1 MKRILIGTT
10 VVAAAVAAGGYWYSQ
25 QPANSYDAMDYIPAD
40 TAVFSGQL
48 EPFPVRSYLNTI
60 ADTYKNTSD
69 ELIEE
74 LYSSEDYDPKDKQMN
89 FFMSLTKSYMESL
102 ESADKFINTFGIPD
116 QMRGYFYTLG
126 IVPVL
131 KFEVTKPE
139 AIWALLDKAEQESGF
154 AHETRQLKGL
164 SYRVYTLTEPDDKDT
179 VELLFA
185 QQDNFLT
192 VTLNTTLN
200 EPALLETAFGLT
212 PAAQSLA
219 SVDTIDNI
227 IKTHGFSDE
236 SVGYINHQEIVKAFT
251 NPDQS
256 LLGKHIAKLLS
267 SQNNDSFK
275 VLQQPECQTELTGIA
290 ANWPRTVF
298 GFNSLSISDNESTMD
313 MSMVVESNNQ
323 PILSALKQL
332 SGFIPSYVKDIDNT
346 VFAMGVGLDVKQLA
360 PAINTI
366 WNDLQ
371 QPSYQ
376 CKPLQQMQ
384 FSISQQNPAMLGMVS
399 GMANGLKGISFA
411 VLDYSLNENQG
422 EPSLKSLDGLI
433 SLSADD
439 PRALF
444 NMIAPFSPDLAQ
456 VKLPENEQV
465 VALSS
470 LIALPPMPGIDAKLV
485 MKDDHMIIFNGPES
499 EAIADKMSKE
509 ALTNNGIYSISLDYS
524 KAFTPLVT
532 VAELTGQDLPEE
544 VAAFQDYDV
553 RFNTGLNVNDKGLE
567 LTSYMNAKAAPEK
580 PTETAAEAVTE
591 AADVATGNATEAK

>member
-25 QPANSYDAMDYIPAD
+25 QPANSYDAMDYIPAN

-48 EPFPVRSYLNTI
+48 EPFPVRTYLNSV
-60 ADTYKNTSD
+60 ADTYKNTPD
-69 ELIEE
+69 DLIEE
-74 LYSSEDYDPKDKQMN
+74 LYKSEDYDPDDKQMN
-89 FFMSLTKSYMESL
+89 FFMSLTKSYLESL
-102 ESADKFINTFGIPD
+102 ESADKFIATMGIPD
-116 QMRGYFYTLG
+116 QVRGYVYTLG

-131 KFEVTKPE
+131 KLEVTKPE

-154 AHETRQLKGL
+154 GHETRQLKGL
-164 SYRVYTLTEPDDKDT
+164 SYRVYTLTEPDDTDT

-185 QQDNFLT
+185 HQNNFLT

-236 SVGYINHQEIVKAFT
+236 SVGYINHQAIIKALT
-251 NPDQS
+251 NPQES
-256 LLGKHIAKLLS
+256 LLGKHIAKLLAG
-267 SQNNDSFK
+267 QNNDSFK
-275 VLQQPECQTELTGIA
+275 VLQQPECQAEFNGIA

-298 GFNSLSISDNESTMD
+298 GFNSLSISDTESTMD

-323 PILSALKQL
+323 QILSALKKL

-346 VFAMGVGLDVKQLA
+346 VFAMGVGLDVSQVA
-360 PAINTI
+360 PAVNAI

-376 CKPLQQMQ
+376 CQPLQQMQ
-384 FSISQQNPAMLGMVS
+384 FAVSQQNPAMLGMMT
-399 GMANGLKGISFA
+399 GMVNGLKGISFA
-411 VLDYSLNENQG
+411 VLDYSLDENQG

-444 NMIAPFSPDLAQ
+444 NMLAPFSPDLAQ
-456 VKLPENEQV
+456 VKLPENDQV

-470 LIALPPMPGIDAKLV
+470 LVSLPPMPGIDAKLV
-485 MKDDHMIIFNGPES
+485 MKDNHMIIFNGPEA
-499 EAIADKMSKE
+499 EAVAGTLGQE
-509 ALTNNGIYSISLDYS
+509 ALTNNGIYSISMDYS

-532 VAELTGQDLPEE
+532 VAELSGQALPEE
-544 VAAFQDYDV
+544 VASLQNYDV
-553 RFNTGLNVNDKGLE
+553 RFNTGLNVNDKGLV
-567 LTSYMNAKAAPEK
+567 LTSYMNAKAAPKK
-580 PTETAAEAVTE
+580 PAEPSTETVEAEAGTAAET
-591 AADVATGNATEAK
+591 K